1 MSLPSSTNSTSAPST
16 SGASGAA
23 LFDELQAKQLA
34 EAALRSIT
42 LSTSKAQGEEFFRV
56 LVKDLA
62 QAMQVHYV
70 IAGELC
76 QLDDGEG
83 IQTLA
88 VWGGSDYM
96 PNISYSLASTPCR
109 NVTDQSMCFLPCDV
123 QQAYPEDLLLVEMG
137 AQSYIGMPM
146 VGSDGKTLGI
156 LVALDVRPMAEDT
169 RLLALSLLSIFAAR
183 CASELQHRRRE
194 VELEALVET
203 RTQALA
209 EAQALLH
216 EREKLAALGGML
228 AGMAHEVNTPVGVAI
243 TSSSGLKTYAREL
256 IEAVR
261 AEKVSRSH
269 LQELSLR
276 IERAGDLVQRNLERA
291 ADLLASFQ
299 TLTNAQATAAP
310 VELLL
315 SQELAQLLAA
325 HWAEFDQRGAHHC
338 LDVPAGLRVRL
349 PKGSLGQMVSN
360 LLMNALKHGC
370 VEGRTL
376 TVTIKANAVGEDLH
390 LQVRDD
396 GAGVAP
402 DVRAHMLEPFYTT
415 KRGQGGT
422 GLGLHLVFMMVQK
435 LGGQLSLGGAPGSGL
450 VVDIVL
456 PHCVVGV

>member
-1 MSLPSSTNSTSAPST
+1 MSLPSFTNSTSAPIT

-96 PNISYSLASTPCR
+96 PNISYSLACTPCR

-123 QQAYPEDLLLVEMG
+123 QQAYPEDRLLVEMG

-183 CASELQHRRRE
+183 CAAELQHRRRE

-209 EAQALLH
+209 EAQTLLH

-276 IERAGDLVQRNLERA
+276 IERAGDLVLRNLERA

-338 LDVPAGLRVRL
+338 LEVPAGLRVRL

-456 PHCVVGV
+456 PHCVLGV